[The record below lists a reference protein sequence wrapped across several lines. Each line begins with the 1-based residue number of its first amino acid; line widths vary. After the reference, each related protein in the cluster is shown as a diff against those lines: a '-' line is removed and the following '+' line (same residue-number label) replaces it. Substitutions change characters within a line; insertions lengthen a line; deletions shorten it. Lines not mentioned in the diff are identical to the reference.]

1 MELALREREIES
13 ESEWLTH
20 KFDVIRAQQTKNQPK
35 LSYDPAHNLTHKEIN
50 KTNCRFV
57 ILLSSLHAY
66 RPIELIPNKLCA
78 AIDFLQGTIIRM
90 LFVSFSRLND
100 GNVFHQTFC
109 SLWNVVAIHLAGT
122 EIDGTIY
129 VIIECWWLDVS
140 CYRFSF
146 HIFTNGSV
154 SQTSNKQWF
163 WTMFPIAIETRLFTI
178 PRCPKIDWMDFS
190 NWNNTLSSIRSCQ
203 KSGFCGFKKKTFS
216 SDSKLLLIHVITFC
230 RTFEFPFQKRVSA
243 GRVVV
248 VAMLTSFQI
257 LFRLEIE
264 TYLWHVWQLSR
275 EKKTRYETKS
285 QSKF

>member
-1 MELALREREIES
+1 
-13 ESEWLTH
+13 
-20 KFDVIRAQQTKNQPK
+20 
-35 LSYDPAHNLTHKEIN
+35 
-50 KTNCRFV
+50 
-57 ILLSSLHAY
+57 
-66 RPIELIPNKLCA
+66 
-78 AIDFLQGTIIRM
+78 M
-90 LFVSFSRLND
+90 LFVRFSRLND

-109 SLWNVVAIHLAGT
+109 SVWNVVAIHLAGT

-178 PRCPKIDWMDFS
+178 PRCPKIDWMDFL

-203 KSGFCGFKKKTFS
+203 KSGFCGFKKK
-216 SDSKLLLIHVITFC
+216 LLVPIVNYFWYMSLHFV
-230 RTFEFPFQKRVSA
+230 ELLNSLFQKRVSA

-257 LFRLEIE
+257 LFCLEIE

-275 EKKTRYETKS
+275 EKKTDMKQNHNPNFSLSYLSIENDWLRSLSSCLFISMPFCWILSAFSTSFTRKW
-285 QSKF
+285 Q

>member
-1 MELALREREIES
+1 
-13 ESEWLTH
+13 
-20 KFDVIRAQQTKNQPK
+20 
-35 LSYDPAHNLTHKEIN
+35 
-50 KTNCRFV
+50 
-57 ILLSSLHAY
+57 
-66 RPIELIPNKLCA
+66 
-78 AIDFLQGTIIRM
+78 M
-90 LFVSFSRLND
+90 LFISFSRLND

-129 VIIECWWLDVS
+129 VIIECWVS

-203 KSGFCGFKKKTFS
+203 KSGFCGFKKK
-216 SDSKLLLIHVITFC
+216 LLVPIVNYFWYMSLHFVELLNFL
-230 RTFEFPFQKRVSA
+230 FQKRVSA

-257 LFRLEIE
+257 FCFALRSKHICDMFDSS
-264 TYLWHVWQLSR
+264 QK
-275 EKKTRYETKS
+275 KKTRYETKS

>member
-1 MELALREREIES
+1 
-13 ESEWLTH
+13 
-20 KFDVIRAQQTKNQPK
+20 
-35 LSYDPAHNLTHKEIN
+35 
-50 KTNCRFV
+50 
-57 ILLSSLHAY
+57 
-66 RPIELIPNKLCA
+66 
-78 AIDFLQGTIIRM
+78 M

-129 VIIECWWLDVS
+129 VIIE

-203 KSGFCGFKKKTFS
+203 KSGFCGFKKKLLVPIVNYFWYMS
-216 SDSKLLLIHVITFC
+216 LHFVELLNFLFKSECQLAVLLLLLC
-230 RTFEFPFQKRVSA
+230 WP
-243 GRVVV
+243 
-248 VAMLTSFQI
+248 
-257 LFRLEIE
+257 LFKYFVLPWDRNMFDSSQEK
-264 TYLWHVWQLSR
+264 
-275 EKKTRYETKS
+275 KKTRYETKS

>member
-1 MELALREREIES
+1 
-13 ESEWLTH
+13 
-20 KFDVIRAQQTKNQPK
+20 
-35 LSYDPAHNLTHKEIN
+35 
-50 KTNCRFV
+50 
-57 ILLSSLHAY
+57 
-66 RPIELIPNKLCA
+66 
-78 AIDFLQGTIIRM
+78 M

-129 VIIECWWLDVS
+129 VIIE

-257 LFRLEIE
+257 FCFALRSKHICDMFDSSQEK
-264 TYLWHVWQLSR
+264 
-275 EKKTRYETKS
+275 KKTRYETKS

>member
-1 MELALREREIES
+1 
-13 ESEWLTH
+13 
-20 KFDVIRAQQTKNQPK
+20 
-35 LSYDPAHNLTHKEIN
+35 
-50 KTNCRFV
+50 
-57 ILLSSLHAY
+57 
-66 RPIELIPNKLCA
+66 
-78 AIDFLQGTIIRM
+78 M

-100 GNVFHQTFC
+100 GNVFHQTFR

-203 KSGFCGFKKKTFS
+203 KSGFCGLKKKTFS

-230 RTFEFPFQKRVSA
+230 RTFEFPFSKASVSWPCCCCCCYADLFSNIVLPWDRNIFVTCLTALKRKKN
-243 GRVVV
+243 
-248 VAMLTSFQI
+248 TIWNEITIQI
-257 LFRLEIE
+257 LAYRIYRLRMTDWEVFHHVYSYQCLFVEYYQHIPHHSQENGNSFR
-264 TYLWHVWQLSR
+264 QAR
-275 EKKTRYETKS
+275 MK
-285 QSKF
+285 